1 MEKRYITCEAGIT
14 LHALHEE
21 LGKHHL
27 AMRNLGSISDQTLG
41 GIVTTATHGSGMDH
55 KVLSTYVLSL
65 TLLTADGSR
74 VTCSRSENA
83 DLFIATIC
91 GLGSTGIILVVQ
103 LEV

>member
-65 TLLTADGSR
+65 TLLG
-74 VTCSRSENA
+74 N
-83 DLFIATIC
+83 IAATMY
-91 GLGSTGIILVVQ
+91 STTLNFQILVPQ
-103 LEV
+103 LVVVPRYMFSIVITAM